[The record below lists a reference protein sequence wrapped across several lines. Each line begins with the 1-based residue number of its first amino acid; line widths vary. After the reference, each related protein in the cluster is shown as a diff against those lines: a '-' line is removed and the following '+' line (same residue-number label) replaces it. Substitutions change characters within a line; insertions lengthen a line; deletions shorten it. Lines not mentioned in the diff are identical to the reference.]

1 MGVRHAL
8 GAGILALA
16 LVGSPALAQVGQSVQ
31 QFEKSAMVKK
41 GVISFIEP
49 FELKDGTKGKTYR
62 ATDAYFKACQIM
74 VITKGNTIE
83 AEIFAMP
90 LIDSEEIMQAEKLLL
105 DMFLSQS
112 GMSPGAQDK
121 ARQQFIEAISQDQL
135 TQKHGSHYVQTTLIA
150 AEVPLLVM
158 AIARDS
164 AKLPFKNQKTPKTQG
179 PSSPVGSP
187 I

>member
-8 GAGILALA
+8 GVGLLAFSLLGA
-16 LVGSPALAQVGQSVQ
+16 PALSQVGQSVQ
-31 QFEKSAMVKK
+31 HFEKSSMMKK

-62 ATDAYFKACQIM
+62 ATETYFNACQIM
-74 VITKGNTIE
+74 VITKGNQIE

-90 LIDSEEIMQAEKLLL
+90 LIDSEEILQAEKLLL

-112 GMSPGAQDK
+112 GMNEASQDK
-121 ARQQFIEAISQDQL
+121 ARQQFIESIEQDQL
-135 TQKHGSHYVQTTLIA
+135 TRKHGNHYVQTTMIA

-158 AIARDS
+158 AIARES
-164 AKLPFKNQKTPKTQG
+164 SKLPFKESKTPKTQS
-179 PSSPVGSP
+179 PSSPTSTP
-187 I
+187 F

>member
-8 GAGILALA
+8 GVGALA
-16 LVGSPALAQVGQSVQ
+16 FTLLGSPAFAQVGQTVQ
-31 QFEKSAMVKK
+31 QFEKTPMLTK
-41 GVISFIEP
+41 GVISYVEP

-62 ATDAYFKACQIM
+62 ATDTYFQACQIM
-74 VITKGNTIE
+74 VITNGNTIE

-90 LIDSEEIMQAEKLLL
+90 LIDSEEILQAEKLLL

-112 GMSPGAQDK
+112 GMNEASQDK
-121 ARQQFIEAISQDQL
+121 ARKQFIESIEQDQL
-135 TQKHGSHYVQTTLIA
+135 TRKHGSHYVQTTLIP

-158 AIARDS
+158 AIAREQS
-164 AKLPFKNQKTPKTQG
+164 KLPFKDAKSPKTQG
-179 PSSPVGSP
+179 PSAPASSP